1 MHLFGLEK
9 LLLDNSV
16 DLAFWAHAHSYERF
30 YPIYNYEVLQ
40 LFLRKIQIIVFI
52 AFFCSQI
59 RGGSDPKNPY
69 VEPRAPVHIITGSAV
84 GERIKYKIANSFSAE
99 FLLQG
104 CSEAHSRWMKKQP
117 AISAFRSND
126 YGYTRYVQRE
136 FFD

>member
-40 LFLRKIQIIVFI
+40 LFLRKIQNIIFI
-52 AFFCSQI
+52 ALFYFQI

-84 GERIKYKIANSFSAE
+84 
-99 FLLQG
+99 
-104 CSEAHSRWMKKQP
+104 
-117 AISAFRSND
+117 
-126 YGYTRYVQRE
+126 
-136 FFD
+136 